1 MSLGAM
7 PEDSPSVPA
16 GSAEPVPRS
25 ARAERPLRLQRLAGM
40 TVLGSDGRTVG
51 RVRDIYQQDDSGELA
66 AITVMPRQLSSRAV
80 LIPAAAIAAL
90 PAPHSEGADDGA
102 ASGDTG
108 ARAAAGDSADDAP
121 VARQA
126 DAVQLSLEAAVARA
140 GLRPPA
146 TGHATAE
153 LLREAEA
160 ALGLAS
166 PAPEQ
171 GGRGC
176 VEA

>member
-16 GSAEPVPRS
+16 GSAEPVPPS
-25 ARAERPLRLQRLAGM
+25 ARSERRLRLQGLAGM

-80 LIPAAAIAAL
+80 LIPSAAIAAL
-90 PAPHSEGADDGA
+90 PAEPPEEPAEP
-102 ASGDTG
+102 
-108 ARAAAGDSADDAP
+108 RA
-121 VARQA
+121 A
-126 DAVQLSLEAAVARA
+126 DAVQLRIGADAARA
-140 GLRPPA
+140 GLRPPDTA
-146 TGHATAE
+146 HATAE
-153 LLREAEA
+153 LLREAET
-160 ALGLAS
+160 ALGLRT
-166 PAPEQ
+166 
-171 GGRGC
+171 GGD

>member
-80 LIPAAAIAAL
+80 LIPSAAIAAL
-90 PAPHSEGADDGA
+90 PAEIG
-102 ASGDTG
+102 
-108 ARAAAGDSADDAP
+108 RAH
-121 VARQA
+121 V
-126 DAVQLSLEAAVARA
+126 
-140 GLRPPA
+140 
-146 TGHATAE
+146 
-153 LLREAEA
+153 
-160 ALGLAS
+160 
-166 PAPEQ
+166 
-171 GGRGC
+171 
-176 VEA
+176 

>member
-16 GSAEPVPRS
+16 GSAEPVPPS
-25 ARAERPLRLQRLAGM
+25 ARAERRLRLQGLAGV

-80 LIPAAAIAAL
+80 LIPSAAIAAL
-90 PAPHSEGADDGA
+90 PAEPAEEPAEP
-102 ASGDTG
+102 
-108 ARAAAGDSADDAP
+108 RA
-121 VARQA
+121 A
-126 DAVQLSLEAAVARA
+126 DAVQLRIGADAARA
-140 GLRPPA
+140 GLRPPD

-153 LLREAEA
+153 LLREAET
-160 ALGLAS
+160 ALGLRT
-166 PAPEQ
+166 
-171 GGRGC
+171 GGD